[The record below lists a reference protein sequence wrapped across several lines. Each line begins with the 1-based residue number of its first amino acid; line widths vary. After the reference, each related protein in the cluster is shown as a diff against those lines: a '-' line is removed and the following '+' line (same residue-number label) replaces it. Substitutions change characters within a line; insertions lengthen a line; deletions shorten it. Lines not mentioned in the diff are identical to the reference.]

1 MLSDLAPRSAPP
13 AREDP
18 LEAAARCQPA
28 PRSYQYQAPTGTLPC
43 GTPMSNTSM
52 PEPASPA
59 PQRHLTLFDSTN
71 IIVGIII
78 GSSIYLM
85 TPTIAASVPGLWGLI
100 GVWVL
105 GGLFSLFGALC
116 YTELGTMFPR
126 EGGDYVY
133 LTQSYGRPLG
143 FLFAWAQLWVV
154 RPGSIGSMAYL
165 FAEYANRLVP
175 IEGLVGPVGGLSASR
190 VAALAYAAG
199 AVLVL
204 SGINLLGVRQG
215 KWTQNVLTVAKLL
228 GLGMVFVVGLLFTSP
243 DAPLAAPAY
252 DFSLS
257 GIGLAMIFVLFA
269 YGGWNEMAYVGAE
282 VRDPQRNIFRALVL
296 GTVAVAVC
304 YILVTLSF
312 VHALG
317 VEGVRQIAKQED
329 RDVATEVMKLAF
341 GAGGQKFI
349 SLLICVSALG
359 AINGQIFTGAR
370 IYYAMG
376 SEHRLF
382 APLGRWHARLG
393 TPVNSLVFQA
403 LVTLALVL
411 GFGMTASG
419 FQSSV
424 KFTTPVFW
432 IFMVLVGLS
441 VYVLRFRQPHRPRP
455 YRVPGYPVTPLLFC
469 LSSGFMVYSS
479 LDYAIKNKDNAALWA
494 VGILALGVIAAVAIA
509 WREAS
514 SVAAPQAASRDP

>member
-1 MLSDLAPRSAPP
+1 MP
-13 AREDP
+13 
-18 LEAAARCQPA
+18 QPE
-28 PRSYQYQAPTGTLPC
+28 L
-43 GTPMSNTSM
+43 
-52 PEPASPA
+52 SPA
-59 PQRHLTLFDSTN
+59 APKRHLTLFDSTN

-85 TPTIAASVPGLWGLI
+85 TPTIAANVPGLWGLVA
-100 GVWVL
+100 VWAL

-133 LTQSYGRPLG
+133 LTQAYGRSLG

-175 IEGLVGPVGGLSASR
+175 IDGWVGPVGSLSASR
-190 VAALAYAAG
+190 VAALVYATA

-228 GLGMVFVVGLLFTSP
+228 GLAAVFVVGLLYT
-243 DAPLAAPAY
+243 APEPPPGPAQY
-252 DFSLS
+252 DFDL
-257 GIGLAMIFVLFA
+257 GAFGLAMIFVLFA

-282 VRDPQRNIFRALVL
+282 VRDPQRNILRALVL

-304 YILVTLSF
+304 YTLLTLSF

-317 VEGVRQIAKQED
+317 IEGVRQIAKQEN

-341 GAGGQKFI
+341 GTAGQKFI
-349 SLLICVSALG
+349 SLLICISALG

-376 SEHRLF
+376 TEHRMF
-382 APLGRWHARLG
+382 APLGQWHAGLG

-403 LVTLALVL
+403 AVTLALVL
-411 GFGMTASG
+411 GFGLTPSG
-419 FQSSV
+419 FESSV

-441 VYVLRFRQPHRPRP
+441 VYVLRVRQPQTARP
-455 YRVPGYPVTPLLFC
+455 YRVPGYPVTPALFC
-469 LSSGFMVYSS
+469 LSSAFMVYSS
-479 LDYAIKNKDNAALWA
+479 LEYAITFRSYEALWA
-494 VGILALGVIAAVAIA
+494 VGILGAGVVAAAVLACVA
-509 WREAS
+509 PRAS
-514 SVAAPQAASRDP
+514 STPEPLSPDP